1 MVDSLNGL
9 RHHTIVSCDHK
20 DCDVGKLGTAG
31 THSGER
37 LMARGIKEGDF
48 ARFAL
53 KIHRD
58 LVCTDTL
65 GDAAGLT
72 CDDVGLADGIQ
83 QSGLTMIDMAHDG
96 DDRRT
101 RFQILIILQLFLVK
115 VDVELL
121 QQLLVF
127 LLGGNELDV
136 PADFL
141 TQDLE
146 GLFVQGL
153 GGGSHLAQVEEHGD
167 QCGLVD
173 VNLLRQISQGSTL
186 TQADG
191 LAVAVGDA
199 NAADGRCFQLLILMT
214 LCQTVL
220 TGLRGLAA
228 LTAESTSSTAATTA
242 ATAACGTIARGSAA
256 LEVVAAALAAT
267 ESTASAAALCGTA
280 LTRTVMTP
288 LAGTRTALTA
298 LARTTTA
305 ESTTA
310 LTLTL
315 AWTTGTAAT
324 TTFSGRTSHRMRAR
338 NIARSRRVHALL
350 TGERVI
356 ARTRTL
362 RMRARNRV
370 GSVASSSRT
379 RTALAT
385 TVVLVL
391 TGLATVRTPL
401 ALTITVRTALT
412 LTARTTAVIVLIIM
426 TCGSRSRRTFRLR
439 ARARSCCSRCG
450 TLMCCSGSRLVLCR
464 LGRRLLRRS
473 RGLGIALIVLVE
485 RGLQTTCHRRFN
497 RRGSGLN
504 EFTHVLELLKNG
516 LAIDVQVLSQFV
528 YAWFRH

>member
-1 MVDSLNGL
+1 
-9 RHHTIVSCDHK
+9 
-20 DCDVGKLGTAG
+20 
-31 THSGER
+31 
-37 LMARGIKEGDF
+37 
-48 ARFAL
+48 
-53 KIHRD
+53 
-58 LVCTDTL
+58 
-65 GDAAGLT
+65 
-72 CDDVGLADGIQ
+72 
-83 QSGLTMIDMAHDG
+83 MIDMAHDG

-121 QQLLVF
+121 KQFLVF
-127 LLGGNELDV
+127 LLGGNKLDV

-191 LAVAVGDA
+191 LAVAVGDT

-242 ATAACGTIARGSAA
+242 TTATCGTIARGSAT
-256 LEVVAAALAAT
+256 LEVATAALAAT
-267 ESTASAAALCGTA
+267 ESTASATALCGTA

-310 LTLTL
+310 LTL

-338 NIARSRRVHALL
+338 NIARSRRVHTLL

-370 GSVASSSRT
+370 GSVASSSRA

-401 ALTITVRTALT
+401 ALTITVRAALT

>member
-1 MVDSLNGL
+1 
-9 RHHTIVSCDHK
+9 
-20 DCDVGKLGTAG
+20 
-31 THSGER
+31 
-37 LMARGIKEGDF
+37 
-48 ARFAL
+48 
-53 KIHRD
+53 
-58 LVCTDTL
+58 
-65 GDAAGLT
+65 
-72 CDDVGLADGIQ
+72 
-83 QSGLTMIDMAHDG
+83 MIDMAHDG
-96 DDRRT
+96 DDRWT

-121 QQLLVF
+121 KQFLVF
-127 LLGGNELDV
+127 LLGGNKLDV

-191 LAVAVGDA
+191 LAVAVGDT

-228 LTAESTSSTAATTA
+228 LTAESTSGTAATTA

-256 LEVVAAALAAT
+256 LEVAAAALAAT

-298 LARTTTA
+298 LARTTAA

-310 LTLTL
+310 LTLAL
-315 AWTTGTAAT
+315 AWTTGTATT

-350 TGERVI
+350 AGERVI

-362 RMRARNRV
+362 CMRARNRV

-379 RTALAT
+379 RPLAT

-391 TGLATVRTPL
+391 TGLATVRPTL
-401 ALTITVRTALT
+401 VLTITVRTALT
-412 LTARTTAVIVLIIM
+412 LTVRTTAIIVLIIV

-485 RGLQTTCHRRFN
+485 RGLQTTRHRRFN

-504 EFTHVLELLKNG
+504 EFTHVLELLKNS